1 MRPITR
7 DLGRKLTL
15 FKKEIFKLKDVPV
28 LLLTPGFYINDAI
41 IKGHLSVTLLR
52 SLFTISL
59 VILIFLLISPPG
71 LFSDLLAS
79 HSVPVKCMCKC
90 TRAQVAVFILPW

>member
-7 DLGRKLTL
+7 ELGHKLTV

-28 LLLTPGFYINDAI
+28 LLLTPGFCTNDAI
-41 IKGHLSVTLLR
+41 AEGHLSVTLLR
-52 SLFTISL
+52 SLFAISP

-79 HSVPVKCMCKC
+79 HFVPVKCMC
-90 TRAQVAVFILPW
+90 